1 MKSKTPLAK
10 LGLRRIVKAMVPR
23 IFWNRIR
30 ERRIRKIISRY
41 NSYIASHTY
50 AGYPF
55 KVKIADPL
63 AESWYDRDWG
73 EYPDFP
79 MLRKH
84 RLRKGAVVFDIGAH
98 QGIVAMILAKIVGE
112 TGKVVA
118 VEANEHNVEVA
129 KENKRLNELGQLEI
143 RNAAASNTSGTLI
156 FNTNLNGQVD
166 SGDAEWGQ
174 QEVEAVTI
182 DQLAEECGNPDV
194 LFIDIEGFEC
204 HAFEGAA
211 GVMKEKPD
219 CCVEVHVG
227 SGLEQLGGSIEKLLS
242 YFPGKDYDLFICP
255 EDPHDEYIPYSPTSK
270 ILDERFFLIA
280 LGKGARSG

>member
-10 LGLRRIVKAMVPR
+10 LGLRRIVKAIIPR
-23 IFWNRIR
+23 DWWNLIR
-30 ERRIRKIISRY
+30 ERRIRNVISGY
-41 NSYIASHTY
+41 DDYIARHTY

-63 AESWYDRDWG
+63 AESWYDHDWN

-79 MLRKH
+79 MLKRR
-84 RLRKGAVVFDIGAH
+84 RLREGAIVFDIGAH
-98 QGIVAMILAKIVGE
+98 QGIVAMILAMIVGE

-118 VEANEHNVEVA
+118 VEANEHNAAVA
-129 KENKRLNELGQLEI
+129 KENKHLNEMDQLEI
-143 RNAAASNTSGTLI
+143 KDAAVSNTSGTLI

-174 QEVEAVTI
+174 REVEAVTI
-182 DQLAEECGNPDV
+182 DQLAKEYGRPDV

-204 HAFEGAA
+204 HAFEGASE
-211 GVMKEKPD
+211 VMIGKPD

-227 SGLEQLGGSIEKLLS
+227 AGLEQLGGSIEKLLS
-242 YFPGKDYDLFICP
+242 FFPEKDYDLFICP
-255 EDPHDEYIPYSPTSK
+255 EDPHDEYVTYSSTSE

-280 LGKGARSG
+280 LGKGARSA